1 MGCEKKRGVKENF
14 KIFGLS
20 IRRMELLL
28 NEMGMFVGKINLG
41 GGGEVVLNMMS
52 LILDIK

>member
-41 GGGEVVLNMMS
+41 GGG
-52 LILDIK
+52 K